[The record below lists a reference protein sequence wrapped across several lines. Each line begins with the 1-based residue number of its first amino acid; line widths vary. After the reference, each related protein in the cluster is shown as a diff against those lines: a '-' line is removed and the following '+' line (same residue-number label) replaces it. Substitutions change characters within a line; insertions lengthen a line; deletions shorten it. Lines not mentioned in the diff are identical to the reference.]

1 MISRSQIRLILKK
14 LHKMKYLFSILTLAL
29 LLGSCQTVNYIS
41 DFKSDH
47 DFTPY
52 KTYNFM
58 KWKEAN
64 NRYINGINKDRILSA
79 IDKEMAS
86 RGYTK
91 SPNPDIMLNVNVIIE
106 ERKGTQA
113 YTTYM
118 GGYYTPIGYG
128 VTTYQEYTY
137 LVGSLIIDIFDNKT
151 KSQVWH
157 GAAMGE
163 VDQEKER
170 TESKINT
177 VINRILKRYPI
188 QPVE

>member
-1 MISRSQIRLILKK
+1 
-14 LHKMKYLFSILTLAL
+14 MKYLFTIFTFALILT
-29 LLGSCQTVNYIS
+29 SCQTVKYIS
-41 DFKSDH
+41 DYNSDH

-52 KTYNFM
+52 KTYNM
-58 KWKEAN
+58 LKWNEAN
-64 NRYINGINKDRILSA
+64 DKYINDIDKQRILSS

-91 SPNPDIMLNVNVIIE
+91 SPNPDIMLNVNLIIE
-106 ERKGTQA
+106 ERKGTHA

-118 GGYYTPIGYG
+118 GGYYTPFGYG

-137 LVGSLIIDIFDNKT
+137 LVGTLVIDMFDNST
-151 KSQVWH
+151 KKQVWH

-163 VDQEKER
+163 VDQDRDRNEEKIHR
-170 TESKINT
+170 
-177 VINRILKRYPI
+177 VIGRILKRYPI